1 MKSKEQGQQSL
12 YIFHLILLE
21 AFQGTGLSNEEETAY
36 VKEDDPEYN
45 AGIDI
50 KYNIN
55 SNLTLDLTANTDFAQ
70 VEADDQQVNLTRYSL
85 FFPEKRMFFQER
97 SSLFDFSL
105 GGHADNLFYS
115 RNIGIAGREL
125 IRIYGGARITGR
137 MGKWDMGFMD
147 MQTAEHEETPGEN
160 FGVLRMRR
168 QVINPEQLCGRDY

>member
-1 MKSKEQGQQSL
+1 ML
-12 YIFHLILLE
+12 RRIIL
-21 AFQGTGLSNEEETAY
+21 N
-36 VKEDDPEYN
+36 YN

-105 GGHADNLFYS
+105 GGHVRQPVLQQEHRNSRRRTYKDLWRSKTYRQNWKMGYGFPGYADS
-115 RNIGIAGREL
+115 RTRGNTR
-125 IRIYGGARITGR
+125 
-137 MGKWDMGFMD
+137 
-147 MQTAEHEETPGEN
+147 
-160 FGVLRMRR
+160 
-168 QVINPEQLCGRDY
+168 